1 MDIKYVLHK
10 YITGSMMERH
20 FHKHLYIFLPSEKF

>member
-10 YITGSMMERH
+10 YITGMMERH